1 MSLHASPRPRSLLV
15 CDYFIRYQTGLAE
28 GLRAN
33 GWEAVMVGRRHD
45 AAFGGE
51 PGAMRRY
58 MDDHL
63 GPEQRFLEIDARIRD
78 PRGWVTSGRRRGEL
92 HQLKPRVTHLQQCV
106 VNDPRLLLAADPR
119 PYGYAF
125 TVHDVQAHPGDSV
138 ARYRQL
144 FLKHLL
150 RWAGLVFVHADRLR
164 EQLLAQTITRAPIVV
179 VPHGIDRGDSE
190 PLPQLPS
197 ILFFGRIKEYKGLSV
212 LLDALERLWRPR
224 PDVTLTI
231 AGEGTLPEHPALRDP
246 RVVVHRGHIAERE
259 VAGLFA
265 SASIVALPYVEAS
278 QSGVG
283 ALAKA
288 HGRPLIATDVGGLP
302 ELVAD
307 DSGVLVP
314 AGDADALAQALDELL
329 GDRLRLERMRD
340 AAIRTMHDGAGWPM
354 VAERTIEAYE
364 KYLGPH
370 AVGRRRRAG

>member
-1 MSLHASPRPRSLLV
+1 MSVQASPRPRALLV

-33 GWEAVMVGRRHD
+33 GWEPVMVGRRHD
-45 AAFGGE
+45 AAFGSE

-63 GPEQRFLEIDARIRD
+63 GPEQRFLEIEGRVRD
-78 PRGWVTSGRRRGEL
+78 PRGWLSLGRRRREV
-92 HQLKPRVTHLQQCV
+92 HQLKPRVTHIQPCV
-106 VNDPRLLLAADPR
+106 DNDPRLLLAADLR
-119 PYGYAF
+119 PYAYAI
-125 TVHDVQAHPGDSV
+125 TIHDLQAHPGDPISRHH
-138 ARYRQL
+138 AL
-144 FLKHLL
+144 FVKQVQ

-164 EQLLAQTITRAPIVV
+164 DQLLEQALTRAPIVV
-179 VPHGIDRGDSE
+179 VPHGVDRGDSQ
-190 PLPQLPS
+190 PLPQIPS
-197 ILFFGRIKEYKGLSV
+197 ILFFGRIREYKGLTV

-246 RVVVHRGHIAERE
+246 RVVVHRRHIAERE
-259 VAGLFA
+259 LAGLFG

-283 ALAKA
+283 SLAKA

-302 ELVAD
+302 ELVSD

-314 AGDADALAQALDELL
+314 AGDADALARALDEVL
-329 GDRLRLERMRD
+329 GDRIRLEQMRG
-340 AAIRTMHDGAGWPM
+340 AALRTMEDGAGWPM

-364 KYLGPH
+364 RYLGPG
-370 AVGRRRRAG
+370 AVARRRRAG

>member
-58 MDDHL
+58 MDEHL
-63 GPEQRFLEIDARIRD
+63 GPEQRFLEIEGRVRN
-78 PRGWVTSGRRRGEL
+78 PRGWVALGRRRREV
-92 HQLKPRVTHLQQCV
+92 HQLKPRVTHLQPCV
-106 VNDPRLLLAADPR
+106 QSDPRLLLAADLR
-119 PYGYAF
+119 PYRYAL
-125 TVHDVQAHPGDSV
+125 TVHDLQAHPGDLV
-138 ARYRQL
+138 GRHNL
-144 FLKHLL
+144 FFLEQMV

-164 EQLLAQTITRAPIVV
+164 EQLLERTITRAPIVV
-179 VPHGIDRGDSE
+179 VPHGIDRRNSQ

-197 ILFFGRIKEYKGLSV
+197 ILFFGRIREYKGLSV

-231 AGEGTLPEHPALRDP
+231 AGEGMLPEHPALRDP
-246 RVVVHRGHIAERE
+246 RVVVHRRHIAEHE
-259 VAGLFA
+259 LAGLFA

-283 ALAKA
+283 SLAKA

-302 ELVAD
+302 ELVSD

-314 AGDADALAQALDELL
+314 AGDAGALAQALDEVL
-329 GDRLRLERMRD
+329 GDRTRLDRMRG
-340 AAIRTMHDGAGWPM
+340 AALRTTEGGAGWPA

-364 KYLGPH
+364 RYLGPR
-370 AVGRRRRAG
+370 AVGRRRHAG